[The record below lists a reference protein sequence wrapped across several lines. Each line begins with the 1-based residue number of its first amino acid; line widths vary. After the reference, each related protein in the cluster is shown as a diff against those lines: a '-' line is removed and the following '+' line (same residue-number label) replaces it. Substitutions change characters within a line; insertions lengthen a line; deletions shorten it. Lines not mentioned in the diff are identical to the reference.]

1 MSFRDSKRLETA
13 IDSARDEAASPQL
26 SEENRARLAQLMTV
40 WASGYLE
47 AVCRDAV
54 LAYTENRAHPT
65 VVNFVSR
72 SLNRFQNPRMEN
84 ILTLVRG
91 IDGNIADDLGNYAD
105 GSIKESVS
113 SIVGMRHLIAHGRS
127 ANISVG
133 QVTQYFEDAKRLA
146 RKMEDLLQ

>member
-13 IDSARDEAASPQL
+13 IDSARDEAASPRL
-26 SEENRARLAQLMTV
+26 SEENKARLAQLMTV

-54 LAYTENRAHPT
+54 LAYTKRRAHLT

-72 SLNRFQNPRMEN
+72 NLNRFQNPKMEN

-91 IDGNIADDLGNYAD
+91 IDGGIADDLGDYAD
-105 GSIKESVS
+105 GSIRESVN
-113 SIVGMRHLIAHGRS
+113 SIVSIRHLIAHGRS

-133 QVTQYFEDAKRLA
+133 RVTQYFEDARKLA
-146 RKMEDLLQ
+146 RKMEDLLR

>member
-54 LAYTENRAHPT
+54 LAYTKNRAHPN

-91 IDGNIADDLGNYAD
+91 IDSNIADDLGNYAD
-105 GSIKESVS
+105 GSIEESVN
-113 SIVGMRHLIAHGRS
+113 SIVGIRHRIAHGRS

-133 QVTQYFEDAKRLA
+133 RVTQYFEDAKKLA

>member
-13 IDSARDEAASPQL
+13 IDSARDEAASPRL
-26 SEENRARLAQLMTV
+26 SEENKARLAQLMTV

-54 LAYTENRAHPT
+54 LAYTKNRAHPT

-72 SLNRFQNPRMEN
+72 SLSRFQNPRMEN

-91 IDGNIADDLGNYAD
+91 IDGDIADDLGNYAD
-105 GSIKESVS
+105 DSIKESVN
-113 SIVGMRHLIAHGRS
+113 SIVGSRR
-127 ANISVG
+127 
-133 QVTQYFEDAKRLA
+133 
-146 RKMEDLLQ
+146 

>member
-13 IDSARDEAASPQL
+13 IDSARDEAASSRL
-26 SEENRARLAQLMTV
+26 SEENKAWLAQLMTV

-47 AVCRDAV
+47 ASCRYAV
-54 LAYTENRAHPT
+54 LAYTERRAHPT
-65 VVNFVSR
+65 VVNFVSQ
-72 SLNRFQNPRMEN
+72 SLNRFQNPKMEN

-91 IDGNIADDLGNYAD
+91 LDSNIADDLSKYAD
-105 GSIKESVS
+105 DSIKESVN
-113 SIVGMRHLIAHGRS
+113 SIVGIRHQIAHGRS

-133 QVTQYFEDAKRLA
+133 RITQYFEDAKKLA

>member
-54 LAYTENRAHPT
+54 LAYTKNRAHPT

-84 ILTLVRG
+84 ILDLVRG
-91 IDGNIADDLGNYAD
+91 IDGGIADDLGDYAD
-105 GSIKESVS
+105 GSIRESVN
-113 SIVGMRHLIAHGRS
+113 SIVGNRHLIAHGRS

-133 QVTQYFEDAKRLA
+133 RVTQYFEDAKKLA

>member
-26 SEENRARLAQLMTV
+26 SEENKARLAQLMTV

-54 LAYTENRAHPT
+54 LAYTKNRAHPT

-72 SLNRFQNPRMEN
+72 SLSRFQNPRMEN

-91 IDGNIADDLGNYAD
+91 IDGDIADDLGNYAD
-105 GSIKESVS
+105 DSIKESVN
-113 SIVGMRHLIAHGRS
+113 SIVGIRHRIAHGHS

-133 QVTQYFEDAKRLA
+133 QVTQYFEDAKKLA

>member
-13 IDSARDEAASPQL
+13 IDSARDEAASSRLP
-26 SEENRARLAQLMTV
+26 EESRAWLAQLMTI

-47 AVCRDAV
+47 AACRDAV
-54 LAYTENRAHPT
+54 LAYTKKRAHPT
-65 VVNFVSR
+65 VVNLVSR

-84 ILTLVRG
+84 ILALVRG
-91 IDGNIADDLGNYAD
+91 IDGDIADDLDNYAD
-105 GSIKESVS
+105 GSIGESVN
-113 SIVGMRHLIAHGRS
+113 SIVSIRHLIAHGRS

-133 QVTQYFEDAKRLA
+133 RVTQYFEDAKKLA